1 MRNSAP
7 KKTEETPQE
16 AQEERPVLH
25 EHADQFIIRPNCHC
39 QAQSSRGV
47 GWQLG
52 TRVWHLEFLGGL
64 FDSKDQRLTKE
75 YLIYHLGKQ
84 IKNQAVHCHAIP
96 YHPYLIY
103 RDARVIMSNVLECF
117 II

>member
-1 MRNSAP
+1 MNMLINSSLGPTAIVRPSPAEESAGNLAP
-7 KKTEETPQE
+7 G
-16 AQEERPVLH
+16 
-25 EHADQFIIRPNCHC
+25 F
-39 QAQSSRGV
+39 
-47 GWQLG
+47 G
-52 TRVWHLEFLGGL
+52 TLNFWGGL